1 MAQIALRA
9 RKVCG
14 AFAFAFSSKTDKL
27 DIKILANPGIVFLNF
42 SVKFSVYVV
51 CSSVLTLNNLKLH
64 KTLAVKNIFIKE
76 K

>member
-9 RKVCG
+9 RKVSG

-27 DIKILANPGIVFLNF
+27 DIKILANPGIV
-42 SVKFSVYVV
+42 YVV
-51 CSSVLTLNNLKLH
+51 CSSVLALNNLKLH
-64 KTLAVKNIFIKE
+64 KILAVKNIFIKE